1 MEILFNVVQGICPI
15 LNKNKTLLVTRKRL
29 IREVLMP
36 RLTTVQRRQRL
47 QKIKN
52 CYRYFWRPACSMA
65 REMILI
71 PKKKYEQLLNK
82 EISKTENVEQDYKK
96 NVNEKNQTNAI
107 SDNSKNANDE
117 SYVQMK
123 PTEFLKSKT
132 KTKDIVKK
140 RIKNKP
146 TSAFKQ
152 KWLSF
157 NI

>member
-1 MEILFNVVQGICPI
+1 
-15 LNKNKTLLVTRKRL
+15 
-29 IREVLMP
+29 
-36 RLTTVQRRQRL
+36 
-47 QKIKN
+47 
-52 CYRYFWRPACSMA
+52 MA

-96 NVNEKNQTNAI
+96 NVNENNQTNAI
-107 SDNSKNANDE
+107 SDNSKNTNDE

>member
-1 MEILFNVVQGICPI
+1 
-15 LNKNKTLLVTRKRL
+15 
-29 IREVLMP
+29 
-36 RLTTVQRRQRL
+36 
-47 QKIKN
+47 
-52 CYRYFWRPACSMA
+52 MA

-123 PTEFLKSKT
+123 STEFLKSKT